1 MIKVIVFGVIYNATL
16 LGCYDGDTCK
26 VKVDKFIPFQEHS
39 LRLEG
44 FDTPEI
50 RGKCDEE
57 KALAYEAKEE
67 TLKFMQKD
75 NVVIHVSGKDKYGR
89 LISKVEGLGDMLIE
103 KKLAR
108 PYDGGKR
115 QSWCN
120 K

>member
-1 MIKVIVFGVIYNATL
+1 
-16 LGCYDGDTCK
+16 
-26 VKVDKFIPFQEHS
+26 
-39 LRLEG
+39 
-44 FDTPEI
+44 
-50 RGKCDEE
+50 
-57 KALAYEAKEE
+57 
-67 TLKFMQKD
+67 MQKD